1 MTVED
6 SRHGAHALWG
16 VRPVDHSK
24 LYLSD
29 DGRRPLPQ
37 GTAAAKPSFQVMT
50 VSFLHVVYQK
60 IIQNAKRK
68 GDEQRATNDPPST
81 AYAS

>member
-29 DGRRPLPQ
+29 DGRRPLP
-37 GTAAAKPSFQVMT
+37 AAAKLSFQVMMT
-50 VSFLHVVYQK
+50 VSLLHVVYK
-60 IIQNAKRK
+60 K
-68 GDEQRATNDPPST
+68 
-81 AYAS
+81 

>member
-37 GTAAAKPSFQVMT
+37 
-50 VSFLHVVYQK
+50 
-60 IIQNAKRK
+60 
-68 GDEQRATNDPPST
+68 QRRNCLSK
-81 AYAS
+81 S

>member
-37 GTAAAKPSFQVMT
+37 SGETVFPSHDDRFFVT
-50 VSFLHVVYQK
+50 CTVVYEK